1 LLKKVRD
8 AALPT
13 SPGISYLEAKFHLLL
28 SYCINICF
36 YLLRKA
42 EGKSVKDHPVIHQLV
57 RIRTI
62 LEKLRPLDSKLKYQI
77 EKLLKMSTLG
87 ATDVAE
93 GAAAIDERLAH
104 RPNLKAFAPKADDKV
119 TFCPLRKIP
128 SQGFS

>member
-1 LLKKVRD
+1 MNDSPELLKLLETFRMKIVELSDTMYDFESFYRLTLPYFFSTRAPLLKKVRD
-8 AALPT
+8 ASLPT

-62 LEKLRPLDSKLKYQI
+62 LEKLRPLDSK
-77 EKLLKMSTLG
+77 
-87 ATDVAE
+87 
-93 GAAAIDERLAH
+93 
-104 RPNLKAFAPKADDKV
+104 
-119 TFCPLRKIP
+119 
-128 SQGFS
+128 